1 MKTVL
6 LPFDGSDSAGRALD
20 HLLRMSAAQRPD
32 TIHVLNVQGFPVF
45 HGQILTHEFV
55 QLMREQQMSHGR
67 DQLKAAEQKLL
78 AAGVSFQSHVVI
90 GQTAETIVE
99 MASQLGCDQIVM
111 GTRGM
116 GTMKTLWLGSVAYKT
131 VHMAEV
137 PVTLVK

>member
-6 LPFDGSDSAGRALD
+6 LPFDASDAAARALD
-20 HLLRMSAAQRPD
+20 HLLQLPAAQRPESL
-32 TIHVLNVQGFPVF
+32 HLLNVQGFPVF

-55 QLMREQQMSHGR
+55 QLMREQQLTQGR
-67 DQLKAAEQKLL
+67 DVLQPAEQKLV
-78 AAGVSFQSHVVI
+78 AAGVDFRSHIVI
-90 GQTAETIVE
+90 GETAETIVQ
-99 MASQLGCDQIVM
+99 MADQLGCDQIVM

-131 VHMAEV
+131 VHLAEV